1 MKYLVILDS
10 DLVRR
15 MCIRYEYCEC
25 CDNDEYALLL
35 KRCDGVKE
43 PDEILDIA
51 ALIAEYSDV
60 DRLSRLAGFV
70 DDEIVHSIA
79 FNLLN
84 DCATL
89 AIE

>member
-1 MKYLVILDS
+1 MKYVVILDS

-15 MCIRYEYCEC
+15 MCNCYEYCEC
-25 CDNDEYALLL
+25 CDNEEYALLL
-35 KRCDGVKE
+35 KRCDGVKT
-43 PDEILDIA
+43 PDEILEIA
-51 ALIAEYSDV
+51 TQIAEYSGI
-60 DRLSRLAGFV
+60 DRLSRQAGFL

-84 DCATL
+84 NCTTI

>member
-1 MKYLVILDS
+1 MRYVVILDS
-10 DLVRR
+10 VLVCQ

-25 CDNDEYALLL
+25 CDNEEYSLLL

-43 PDEILDIA
+43 PAEILEIA

-60 DRLSRLAGFV
+60 DRLSIQEGFF

-84 DCATL
+84 ECTTL

>member
-1 MKYLVILDS
+1 MKYVVILDS

-15 MCIRYEYCEC
+15 MCIQNEYCEC

-35 KRCDGVKE
+35 KRCVGEKE

-51 ALIAEYSDV
+51 ALIAEYSDI
-60 DRLSRLAGFV
+60 DRLSRLTGFV
-70 DDEIVHSIA
+70 DDEIVHLIA

-84 DCATL
+84 DCTTL

>member
-1 MKYLVILDS
+1 MRYVVILDS
-10 DLVRR
+10 VLVYQ

-25 CDNDEYALLL
+25 CDNEEYSLLL

-43 PDEILDIA
+43 PDEILEIA
-51 ALIAEYSDV
+51 ALIAEYSDIE
-60 DRLSRLAGFV
+60 RISRRAAFL
-70 DDEIVHSIA
+70 DEIIHSIA

-84 DCATL
+84 ECTTL

>member
-1 MKYLVILDS
+1 MRYVVILDS
-10 DLVRR
+10 VLVYQ

-25 CDNDEYALLL
+25 CDNEEYSLLL

-43 PDEILDIA
+43 PDEILEIA
-51 ALIAEYSDV
+51 ALIANCSDIE
-60 DRLSRLAGFV
+60 RLSMLEGFF

-84 DCATL
+84 ECTTL